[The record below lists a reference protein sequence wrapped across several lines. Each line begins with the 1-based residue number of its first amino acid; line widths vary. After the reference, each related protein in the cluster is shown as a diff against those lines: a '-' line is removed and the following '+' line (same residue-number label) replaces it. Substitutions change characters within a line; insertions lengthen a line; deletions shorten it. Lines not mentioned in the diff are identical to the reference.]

1 MQTNEYSS
9 TRPDKCVEISK
20 IRPNPNHPRKKFDEE
35 LLQELADSIKIH
47 GVLFPILV
55 VDRGEYYQ
63 IVSGER
69 RWRAAKMAGFKEMP
83 VIIREYTEAEMVEIC
98 LVENAKHNLN
108 PIEEA
113 RVYKTLLEEDDY
125 TLTEMAQKI
134 RKSTKLISNYLK
146 LLKLSED
153 VQEMVAEH
161 QITPGQAREL
171 LHIDNKKQQYKLA
184 QRIVKE
190 KLTIKEIKEIIRG
203 SGL

>member
-9 TRPDKCVEISK
+9 ARPDKCVGISK

-69 RWRAAKMAGFKEMP
+69 RWRAAKMAGFKEVP

-190 KLTIKEIKEIIRG
+190 KLTLKEIKEIIRG
-203 SGL
+203 LGL